1 MSIYVLQTRRNK
13 KTAQSESKDIF
24 NWLESYGVKVFDYN
38 NFFEENLDKTLIKK
52 DDVLV
57 VHIAMPDDKKY
68 DDRFKMIKS
77 KKVYRSYDSYNTD
90 GIPMRKII
98 GNLNRL
104 EIKNIA
110 YCHTNKNIDKFIEK
124 SDLNPYYMPHCID
137 FSNKRTTFGN
147 KNFDVAISGH
157 LSHEVYPVRTRIFNY
172 FNKVNNQ
179 KLRVSFLPHPGY
191 DLSTATHNIIGEKY
205 VDFLSSSWLCATCR
219 GGWRNGMTAKYIEI
233 AKANSLP
240 VADIPDQLNKKVK
253 DLIIEVND
261 DIDNSQMIEKI
272 LNQIENKNALKERI
286 KEYQNLCEKIYDQR
300 VVIPNFIEYCKSL

>member
-24 NWLESYGVKVFDYN
+24 NWMESYGIKVFDYN

-52 DDVLV
+52 EDVLV
-57 VHIAMPDDKKY
+57 VHIAVPDDTKY
-68 DDRFKMIKS
+68 DDRFKMINA
-77 KKVYRSYDSYNTD
+77 KKMYRSYDGYNTD
-90 GIPMRKII
+90 GAPMRKIV

-104 EIKNIA
+104 EINNIA

-124 SDLNPYYMPHCID
+124 SELNAFYMPHCID
-137 FSNKRTTFGN
+137 FSNKRTEFN
-147 KNFDVAISGH
+147 KSFDVAISGH

-172 FNKVNNQ
+172 FNKVQNKSLN
-179 KLRVSFLPHPGY
+179 VSFLPHPGY
-191 DLSTATHNIIGEKY
+191 DLGSATHDIIGEKY
-205 VDFLSSSWLCATCR
+205 IDFLSSSWLCATCR

-240 VADIPDQLNKKVK
+240 IADIPDQLDEKVK

-261 DIDNSQMIEKI
+261 KMDNSQMIENI
-272 LNQIENKNALKERI
+272 LNQIQNKSALKERI
-286 KEYQNLCEKIYDQR
+286 REYQDLCEQIYDQK
-300 VVIPNFIEYCKSL
+300 VVIPQFIENCMSLS